1 MREPPGRVSPGR
13 ESPGRETPGWG
24 VRIRADTA
32 VAVEL
37 RPRSDPAAFRVR
49 VTDPLTTNQ
58 RMVWQN
64 RTKIVATLG
73 PASSTPSMIAQLIRA
88 GVDVFRLNCAHSD
101 HATLERVIG
110 TVRRIARQEG
120 RAVGILADLQGP
132 KIRVGKLKGAEP
144 IYLKRGATVV
154 IDATPGVVG
163 EIAANGAITIGT
175 GYRHLARDVRV
186 GERILLDDGNLE
198 LRVRRVSGA
207 EIHTRVVYGGMLHQ
221 FKGINLPGSEVSTS
235 CLSRKDLDDLA
246 VVLQLGVDFVALSFV
261 RSPDDVVSLR
271 KHVERHGGDAQIIA
285 KIERPEAVAALAG
298 ILAVA
303 DGLMVARGD
312 MGVEMGPA
320 AVPPVQ
326 KRIIAMCNE
335 ARKPVITATQM
346 LESMVLNP
354 RPTRAEASDVANAIY
369 DGTSAV
375 MLSGET
381 ASGRHPV
388 RSVRTM
394 EQIIRTA
401 EKARYAGMGDRRRR
415 QVRGKRRTDVALATV
430 RAAAYAAYEANVR
443 LIAVYTE
450 TGATANLLAG
460 ERPPTHILAFT
471 PSLRTMQKLA
481 LAWGI
486 TPRKIPPGRTSH
498 ELTLSGDRI
507 MRKEAWVKQG
517 DRIVQIAG
525 TIRESGLTNTMSIRQ
540 M

>member
-1 MREPPGRVSPGR
+1 LIELIAIEVIAPKVRARVLHG
-13 ESPGRETPGWG
+13 
-24 VRIRADTA
+24 
-32 VAVEL
+32 
-37 RPRSDPAAFRVR
+37 
-49 VTDPLTTNQ
+49 
-58 RMVWQN
+58 
-64 RTKIVATLG
+64 
-73 PASSTPSMIAQLIRA
+73 
-88 GVDVFRLNCAHSD
+88 
-101 HATLERVIG
+101 G
-110 TVRRIARQEG
+110 TIN
-120 RAVGILADLQGP
+120 P
-132 KIRVGKLKGAEP
+132 HKG
-144 IYLKRGATVV
+144 L
-154 IDATPGVVG
+154 
-163 EIAANGAITIGT
+163 
-175 GYRHLARDVRV
+175 
-186 GERILLDDGNLE
+186 
-198 LRVRRVSGA
+198 
-207 EIHTRVVYGGMLHQ
+207 
-221 FKGINLPGSEVSTS
+221 NLPGVQVSAPSITD
-235 CLSRKDLDDLA
+235 KDAADIQFAIAHQLDYL
-246 VVLQLGVDFVALSFV
+246 ALSFV
-261 RSPDDVVSLR
+261 RRARDIEQLKELIPPKILV
-271 KHVERHGGDAQIIA
+271 IA
-285 KIERPEAVAALAG
+285 KIEKDVALANIES
-298 ILAVA
+298 ILQAA
-303 DGLMVARGD
+303 DGVMVARGD
-312 MGVEMGPA
+312 LGVELPFEE
-320 AVPPVQ
+320 VPNAQ
-326 KRIIAMCNE
+326 KRIVGLANRMN
-335 ARKPVITATQM
+335 RPVITATQM